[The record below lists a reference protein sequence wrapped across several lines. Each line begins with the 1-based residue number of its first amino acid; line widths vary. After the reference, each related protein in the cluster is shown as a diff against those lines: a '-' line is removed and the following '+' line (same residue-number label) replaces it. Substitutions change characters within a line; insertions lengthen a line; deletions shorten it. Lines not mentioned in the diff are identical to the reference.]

1 MPKQNA
7 RPSADTYGF
16 EKGLAVVA
24 KLGLATCFLQ
34 AKYNLDNSNVK
45 QLWDV
50 GTRIYIF
57 RAMEEKGLLLVLPV
71 GVIIDC

>member
-34 AKYNLDNSNVK
+34 AKYNLDNSNVNSY
-45 QLWDV
+45 
-50 GTRIYIF
+50 GTWELESTFFARWRKRTSTCIT
-57 RAMEEKGLLLVLPV
+57 RRSHN
-71 GVIIDC
+71 